1 MSNETERIREA
12 LQFIPVGGHAERFRV
27 GCMLKSELCDA
38 GRELW
43 DEWRGNRGEDEAA
56 AVWKSISETGA
67 LKIGTLFHEAKANG
81 WRDDGGYKKPTPEE
95 LAERR
100 RIASELAAREEAG
113 IARERADTAA
123 KAAAILKVATEAR
136 ADHPYLTR
144 KQVSPVATLREID
157 ASTAAAIL
165 NYCPKSS
172 GELLTGRLLVVPVEQ
187 GDGISTLELI
197 DGDKR
202 KAALAGRGSKV
213 GGYWATE
220 RLPDGDGAGL
230 TLMIGEG
237 VATVLSASAAIGKL
251 GIAALSSVNLPRV
264 AKAMRERYP
273 AAALVI
279 LADLI
284 KATGEPDS
292 HAIEAAR
299 SIGGIL
305 AIPDFGTDRDPEMTD
320 FNDFAVAYGLE
331 AVRNQ
336 IVNSMVLQGDERQ
349 AGCLDSSQTDEA
361 EEGDG
366 KKKSQASLIVKYA
379 QEHAELFHDSNRDV
393 YAKDKSSGEVR
404 RIDGRQ
410 FRDWLVANFYEM
422 HDVAPR
428 DQSIREALS
437 TLSGLGRFRGE
448 FRDVSIR
455 VASTDDRYFLDLAEP
470 GNNSA
475 ICIAPGRWEVVSDAP
490 VEFVRYES
498 MQPLPRPVGRGNF
511 DALWR
516 IANIPEESRL
526 LVLTWL
532 CECLRPETPFPVLEL
547 IGEQGSAKSTTQ
559 AALRR
564 LIDPNACDLRGAPK
578 GPEDIFVGAG
588 VSWIVSY
595 ENISHLSSQMQD
607 ALCILATG
615 GGFAKRKLYT
625 DADESVINVKRPTV
639 LNGISASITA
649 QDLIDRTISVET
661 PVITDR
667 IETISLWRE
676 FDAQRDYLLGALLD
690 LMSGALM
697 VLPTIELPR
706 ADRPRLA
713 EFARLGMAVA
723 TAQGLDS
730 NEFMA
735 QFNSSRAESIARTI
749 DASPVA
755 TAIIDWFESRQ
766 YQTIEMSV
774 KSLFGTVEQY
784 RPIGSDAW
792 PKTAKGFGDALRRAA
807 PALRTFGIECRS
819 LGKVGGYVHW
829 EVRSRQDSGGTS
841 HECPQ
846 VLGSS

>member
-1 MSNETERIREA
+1 MSDDTDRIREA
-12 LQFIPVGGHAERFRV
+12 LQFIPVGGHDERFRL
-27 GCMLKSELCDA
+27 GCMLKSELGEA

-43 DEWRGNRGEDEAA
+43 DKWRGDRGEDEAA

-67 LKIGTLFHEAKANG
+67 LKIGSLFHEAKANG
-81 WRDDGGYKKPTPEE
+81 WRDDGGYQKPTPEV

-100 RIASELAAREEAG
+100 SIAAERAAREEAG

-123 KAAAILKVATEAR
+123 KAAAILKAATEAN

-144 KQVSPVATLREID
+144 KRVTPVATLREID
-157 ASTAAAIL
+157 ASAAVAIL
-165 NYCPKSS
+165 GYHPKS
-172 GELLTGRLLVVPVEQ
+172 GGDLLTGRLLVVPVEQ

-213 GGYWATE
+213 GGYWATA
-220 RLPDGDGAGL
+220 RLPDSDGPGL
-230 TLMIGEG
+230 ILLIGEG
-237 VATVLSASAAIGKL
+237 VATVLSASTASGKL
-251 GIAALSSVNLPRV
+251 GIAALSSGNLPTV

-279 LADLI
+279 LADLM

-299 SIGGIL
+299 SVGGKL
-305 AIPDFGTDRDPEMTD
+305 AIPDFGIDRDPDMTD
-320 FNDFAVAYGLE
+320 FNDMAVAHGLE
-331 AVRNQ
+331 AVGNE
-336 IVNSMVLQGDERQ
+336 IVSAVVLPGDEQ
-349 AGCLDSSQTDEA
+349 QSGCWDSSQTDEA

-366 KKKSQASLIVKYA
+366 KNKSQASLIVKYA
-379 QEHAELFHDSNRDV
+379 QEHAELFHDPNRDV

-410 FRDWLVANFYEM
+410 FRDWLVANFYEI

-448 FRDVSIR
+448 CRDVHIR
-455 VASTDDRYFLDLAEP
+455 VAATDDCYFLDLAEP
-470 GNNSA
+470 GNNSTV
-475 ICIAPGRWEVVSDAP
+475 CISPGRWEVVSDAP
-490 VEFVRYES
+490 VEFVRSES
-498 MQPLPRPVGRGNF
+498 MQSLPRPVGRGNF
-511 DALWR
+511 DTLWR
-516 IANIPEESRL
+516 IANIPKESRL

-676 FDAQRDYLLGALLD
+676 FDSQRGYLLGALLD

-697 VLPTIELPR
+697 VLPSIELPR

-723 TAQGLDS
+723 KAQGLDS
-730 NEFMA
+730 NEFMM
-735 QFNSSRAESIARTI
+735 QFNFSRAESIARTI

-755 TAIIDWFESRQ
+755 TAIIDWFEGRHHQ
-766 YQTIEMSV
+766 AIEMSV
-774 KSLFGTVEQY
+774 KSLFATIEQY

-792 PKTAKGFGDALRRAA
+792 PKTAKGFGDAMRRAA

-829 EVRSRQDSGGTS
+829 EIRPRKDFVDTS
-841 HECPQ
+841 PECPQ
-846 VLGSS
+846 VLGS